1 MGNNNQKKLKRKE
14 MLKNK
19 RIEKLLNEENIVD
32 QTNKILLCGTGDS
45 GKSTMIKQMR
55 VLYCDGFPSEQV
67 QLYKNAIQK
76 SLRINMKMLI
86 QNGKALGIHINDKV
100 NRQLSEEYLENFETY
115 KKSQVYCKKEIDTLK
130 QLWQDHSIQTVWN
143 NRCEI
148 QVPENLDYYFNKIEK
163 FCNPNFKP
171 TNEDI
176 VLFRIPTTGIVKIN
190 FHSQDT
196 KWEIID
202 VGGQRSE
209 RRKWIH
215 HFEDVN
221 LVFFIVAINEFN
233 KKLYEDET
241 INRMNESITLCKNI
255 LNNKYFKKTDCS
267 LVFTKTDLLKR
278 SLEKTEFNMYY
289 PKYNRE
295 NNFEQV
301 SEYIQKFFIKTIK
314 KKNKRQVSSHMIC
327 ATEKEEVENIIN
339 LTIRKYLERKPVSV
353 F

>member
-19 RIEKLLNEENIVD
+19 RIEEQLKDENTIE
-32 QTNKILLCGTGDS
+32 QINKILLCGTGDS

-55 VLYCDGFPSEQV
+55 ILYCDGFPSEQV

-86 QNGKALGIHINDKV
+86 QNGKSLGIHINDKV
-100 NRQLSEEYLENFETY
+100 NKQLSEEYLANFPTY
-115 KKSQVYCKKEIDTLK
+115 KRNGVYCNKEVYTLK
-130 QLWQDHSIQTVWN
+130 QLWHDQSIQTVWN
-143 NRCEI
+143 NRSEI
-148 QVPENLDYYFNKIEK
+148 QVPENLDYYFNNLEK
-163 FCNPNFKP
+163 YCSPNFKP

-215 HFEDVN
+215 HFQDVN
-221 LVFFIVAINEFN
+221 LVFFIIAINEFN
-233 KKLYEDET
+233 KKLDEDQT

-278 SLEKTEFNMYY
+278 SLQKTEFKRYY
-289 PKYNRE
+289 SKYDGE
-295 NNFEQV
+295 NNYEQV
-301 SEYIQKFFIKTIK
+301 SEYIQKLFIKTIK
-314 KKNKRQVSSHMIC
+314 KKNKRQVSSHLIC
-327 ATEKEEVENIIN
+327 ATENNEVEKIIN
-339 LTIRKYLERKPVSV
+339 ITIRKYLERKPISII
-353 F
+353 